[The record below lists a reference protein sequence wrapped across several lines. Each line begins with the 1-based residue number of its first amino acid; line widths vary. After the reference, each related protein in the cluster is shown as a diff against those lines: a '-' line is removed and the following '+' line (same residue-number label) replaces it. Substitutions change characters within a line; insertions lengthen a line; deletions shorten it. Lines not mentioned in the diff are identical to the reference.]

1 MPLTDRGFR
10 MFRPLLLA
18 FLLSVSPALACTL
31 PNDVDAMRDEAIQA
45 INAERKAAGLAP
57 VRENAALT
65 RAAQGHACDSAGR
78 DKMSHVGSDGSKLAT
93 RIKREGYRFSIAAEN
108 VGYGFRSPRSAVAW
122 WMTSPPHRKNILTR
136 GMRDVGIGVA
146 YSAGNK
152 PHWVMDTAAS
162 K

>member
-1 MPLTDRGFR
+1 

-18 FLLSVSPALACTL
+18 LLLSAPPALACNL
-31 PNDVDAMRDEAIQA
+31 PADVAAVRDQTIAAM
-45 INAERKAAGLAP
+45 NAERKAAGLAP

-65 RAAQGHACDSAGR
+65 RAAQGHACDSAKR

-108 VGYGFRSPRSAVAW
+108 VGYGFRSPQSAVAW

-136 GMRDVGIGVA
+136 GMREVGIGVA

-152 PHWVMDTAAS
+152 AHWVMDTAAS